1 MAADSDIAILDSVT
15 KLGPAYRDKVA
26 IAASHG
32 GVYAGYVAAR
42 DGARAV
48 ILHDAGI
55 GKDRAGVASLDYL
68 DRIGFPAATI
78 DHRTGRIGDGAS
90 MAAGGVI
97 SYLNKAAAALGCAAG
112 QTAMDCARAM
122 ARAAPF
128 RGTAPKYDEGRSL
141 LRHNPGEPEVWGCD
155 SVSLVKDGDEGHVIV
170 SASHGEVLAA
180 DPSWG
185 KRPKVLAALFND
197 AGADLA
203 KGGGSRLPDLDRLGI
218 AGALVDCRTARIGDS
233 RSAWE
238 TGVVSACNDRARAL
252 GGWAGQTTQAFVA
265 AVIDGAKGR

>member
-1 MAADSDIAILDSVT
+1 MAADADIAILDSIT

-32 GVYAGYVAAR
+32 GVYAGYLAAR

-55 GKDRAGVASLDYL
+55 GKDRAGVASLAYL
-68 DRIGFPAATI
+68 DGIGFPAATI

-90 MAAGGVI
+90 MAGGGII
-97 SYLNKAAAALGCAAG
+97 SHANKTAAALGCQPG
-112 QTAMDCARAM
+112 QTAMECARAM
-122 ARAAPF
+122 AKAPPF
-128 RGTAPKYDEGRSL
+128 RGAAPKYDEGRFL
-141 LRHNPGEPEVWGCD
+141 LRHNAGEPEVWGCD
-155 SVSLVKDGDEGHVIV
+155 SVSLVKDGDAGRIIV

-185 KRPKVLAALFND
+185 KRPQVLAALFND

-218 AGALVDCRTARIGDS
+218 AGALVDCRTARIGDA
-233 RSAWE
+233 RSSWE
-238 TGVVSACNDRARAL
+238 TGVISAANERAHAL
-252 GGWAGQTTQAFVA
+252 GGKAGQTVQAFVA
-265 AVIDGAKGR
+265 AVIAAAKG